1 MSPPATI
8 LLDTN
13 AYLRLGDS
21 LHPLL
26 AKHFGPK
33 GNRLK
38 LRLTGSFLFEYSKN
52 PRLKNKFPWVN
63 QSKYIQDR
71 KKGRLR
77 VQEVLKPQIKLA
89 KNYLW
94 QFRMDQG
101 LEASRVDVDIL
112 AHGYVLGIVVVADD
126 KDMKTIA
133 EEFEIQI
140 MGILSLLKLM
150 LERGRATPKDIRA
163 LAGYLEYI
171 KDAPSNT
178 FKEDCLALIEN
189 P

>member
-1 MSPPATI
+1 MSSPATI

-13 AYLRLGDS
+13 AYLRLGYS

-26 AKHFGPK
+26 AKHFGSK

-38 LRLTGSFLFEYSKN
+38 LRLTGSFLSEYSRS
-52 PRLKNKFPWVN
+52 PRIQNKFPWVN
-63 QSKYIQDR
+63 QPEYINDR

-77 VQEVLKPQIKLA
+77 VPEASKPQIKRA
-89 KNYLW
+89 SNYLW

-101 LEASRVDVDIL
+101 LTASRVDVNIL
-112 AHGYVLGIVVVADD
+112 AHGYVLDIVVVTDD
-126 KDMKTIA
+126 KDMKVVG

-140 MGILSLLKLM
+140 MGVFDLLKLM
-150 LERGRATPKDIRA
+150 FECDRATPENIKA

-171 KDAPSNT
+171 KDTPSIT
-178 FKEDCLALIEN
+178 FKEDCLALIGGS
-189 P
+189 